1 MTSPH
6 LAHEALVPVGAETSE
21 DFGEKC
27 GVFGVFAPDTNVA
40 LSTYDGLLT
49 LKHRGQDASGQV
61 VATDDGALH
70 LYKQLG
76 NVKEVFENG
85 TALPEVLPT
94 VGRLAIGH
102 NRYGT
107 MMKVPA
113 DMRWHAAQP
122 ILGEA
127 AQFAG
132 AYNGDVSNIHD
143 VMTEHGFRRDEY
155 ISDTEG
161 VMKLVDLYMAAQ
173 ETPDIMG
180 ALEQVLPRLSGAFS
194 AVFTDGQR
202 LIGARDRNG
211 FRPFVYG
218 QTAEGGH
225 VLASEV
231 RALHEVRADF
241 VREIRP
247 GEIVAIDENGLQS
260 SEFAASSPTPC
271 FYEFAYFSKEDNIL
285 DGQKVGDVRW
295 RFGRELA
302 AEHPVLDADMV
313 VGVPNSGIVAA
324 EAYAKTLNL
333 PYEQV
338 ILKHHKSNLRSFLA
352 NTQTERESIAAN
364 KFEYETEVIA
374 GKKMVVIDDS
384 VIRGTVSRILIEQL
398 RAAGAAEVHVRVPA
412 PEYRYSC
419 HYGMDTGRPEELLA
433 TNRTLDE
440 MRDFIG
446 ADSLEFLS
454 PAGVTRAAAL
464 PFGKMCLACATGEY
478 PSALSVNLIK

>member
-1 MTSPH
+1 MGT
-6 LAHEALVPVGAETSE
+6 ETSE

-40 LSTYDGLLT
+40 LSTYEGLVT

-61 VATDDGALH
+61 VATDDGGLH

-85 TALPEVLPT
+85 TNLPDVLP
-94 VGRLAIGH
+94 VIGRLAIGH

-107 MMKVPA
+107 MARVPS

-122 ILGEA
+122 IMGEVA
-127 AQFAG
+127 NFAG
-132 AYNGDVSNIHD
+132 AYNGDVSNIHEE
-143 VMTEHGFRRDEY
+143 MALHGFDKSEY

-161 VMKLVDLYMAAQ
+161 VMKLVDMYMASQ
-173 ETPDIMG
+173 EEPDLAS
-180 ALEQVLPRLSGAFS
+180 ALGQVLPRLKGAFS
-194 AVFTDGQR
+194 AVFTDGKR
-202 LIGARDRNG
+202 LIGARDPNG

-241 VREIRP
+241 IREIQP
-247 GEIVAIDENGLQS
+247 GELVVIDEVGLRS
-260 SEFAASSPTPC
+260 ANFAPATPTPC
-271 FYEFAYFSKEDNIL
+271 FYEYAYFSKEDNVL
-285 DGQKVGDVRW
+285 LGQKVGDVRW

-302 AEHPVLDADMV
+302 IEHPVEGVDMV

-324 EAYAKTLNL
+324 EAYAKTLNI

-338 ILKHHKSNLRSFLA
+338 ILKHSKSNLRSFLA
-352 NTQTERESIAAN
+352 NTQVERESIAAN
-364 KFEYETEVIA
+364 KFEYEAEVID
-374 GKKMVVIDDS
+374 GKKLVVIDDS
-384 VIRGTVSRILIEQL
+384 VIRGTVSRVLIEQL
-398 RAAGAAEVHVRVPA
+398 RAAGASEIHVRVPA

-433 TNRTLDE
+433 TGRTLEE

-454 PAGVTRAAAL
+454 PKGVTRAAAL
-464 PFGKMCLACATGEY
+464 PFGKMCLACATGDY
-478 PSALSVNLIK
+478 PSSVPVNLLK